1 MKQGIHNY
9 FSKSFW
15 ALLKI
20 KKTIAFSSSLGAV
33 LEQALTSPPAGR
45 EQSRVSLHH
54 PVPQPLRW
62 ENGGRLLCMD
72 GG

>member
-1 MKQGIHNY
+1 MKQGIYNH

-33 LEQALTSPPAGR
+33 LEQALTLPPAVR
-45 EQSRVSLHH
+45 EQPHVSLHH
-54 PVPQPLRW
+54 PVPQPLHW